1 MQQHAGGAVT
11 SPLSAPLDSHGAATP
26 RIRRATGAILEPSLS
41 LATSQ
46 PSLPPRV
53 SRTVLYPYRTHVPY
67 LLLTCSSSVR
77 IFSALRS
84 RTVQVSAFGSPKPTS
99 SASGW
104 LHLQYLREGGTPAGR
119 MGGRVVVVVVVV
131 VAIFGVC
138 TECCMLY
145 VPSSTILQCC
155 VQYCVPR
162 KYSSSSLYSL

>member
-1 MQQHAGGAVT
+1 MGRRRHGSAVPPAQYWN
-11 SPLSAPLDSHGAATP
+11 PLS
-26 RIRRATGAILEPSLS
+26 PS
-41 LATSQ
+41 Q
-46 PSLPPRV
+46 RPNPRV

-131 VAIFGVC
+131 VVVAIFGVC

-145 VPSSTILQCC
+145 VVCTTVHYFTVLCTVLCTRKVLVLFFVLPLTPSN
-155 VQYCVPR
+155 
-162 KYSSSSLYSL
+162 SL